1 MTRYS
6 KRVGDGVTAHYN
18 SAEEL
23 QKANDHEFESKVRGT
38 GLLVGLVGGG
48 WLTWSA
54 IMSHGGAEWP
64 KFLRLLV
71 TLIGAAV
78 SGGALYFLSMYI
90 VLAMFVAVVGWVIWG
105 GMKWLWSAV

>member
-6 KRVGDGVTAHYN
+6 KCVGQGVTAHYS

-64 KFLRLLV
+64 KFLRLLI

-90 VLAMFVAVVGWVIWG
+90 VLAMFVAVVGWLIWG

>member
-23 QKANDHEFESKVRGT
+23 QRANDREFESKVRGF

-64 KFLRLLV
+64 KFLRLLA
-71 TLIGAAV
+71 TLVGAAV

-90 VLAMFVAVVGWVIWG
+90 VLAMFVAVVGWLIWG

>member
-23 QKANDHEFESKVRGT
+23 QRANGQQFESKVRGF

-48 WLTWSA
+48 WLTWLA

-71 TLIGAAV
+71 TLIGAAL

-90 VLAMFVAVVGWVIWG
+90 VLAMFVAVVGWLIWG